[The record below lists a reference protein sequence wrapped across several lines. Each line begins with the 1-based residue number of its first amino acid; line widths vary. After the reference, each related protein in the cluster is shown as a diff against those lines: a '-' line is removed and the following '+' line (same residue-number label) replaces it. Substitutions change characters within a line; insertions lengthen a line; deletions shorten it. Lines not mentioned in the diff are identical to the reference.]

1 MIKPIIEKK
10 TNFVLG
16 ARIKNGIFGMRKFN
30 NNLIKSFIFNCSHIL
45 LTFLFNLFYKQKL
58 KDPWTCYKVFQDRIL
73 KNIKFVKKVL
83 PQDTLD
89 YTKNLLRLKPD
100 HVVHGDDWKFGI
112 QKKTRKQVIKIL
124 KKWSGKLIEP
134 KYTKN
139 ISSTK
144 IRNKIDL
151 IKIKKKFI

>member
-1 MIKPIIEKK
+1 MKK
-10 TNFVLG
+10 NKNNKKVYVGLAADILHEGHINILRKASKLG
-16 ARIKNGIFGMRKFN
+16 DVTVG
-30 NNLIKSFIFNCSHIL
+30 L
-45 LTFLFNLFYKQKL
+45 LTDAAIASYKKLPHLNYKQREI
-58 KDPWTCYKVFQDRIL
+58 VL

-83 PQDTLD
+83 PQNTLD
-89 YTKNLLRLKPD
+89 YTRNLLRLKPD
-100 HVVHGDDWKFGI
+100 YVVHGDDWKSGI

-151 IKIKKKFI
+151 IKIKKKLI

>member
-1 MIKPIIEKK
+1 MKK
-10 TNFVLG
+10 NKNNKKVYVGLAADILHEGHINILRKASKLG
-16 ARIKNGIFGMRKFN
+16 DVTVG
-30 NNLIKSFIFNCSHIL
+30 L
-45 LTFLFNLFYKQKL
+45 LTDTAIASYKKFPLLNYKQREI
-58 KDPWTCYKVFQDRIL
+58 VL

-100 HVVHGDDWKFGI
+100 YVVHGDDWRSGT
-112 QKKTRKQVIKIL
+112 QKSVRKQVIKTL
-124 KKWSGKLIEP
+124 KKWSGKIIEP
-134 KYTKN
+134 RYTKN

-151 IKIKKKFI
+151 IKIKKKFIG